1 MVEPDV
7 HVAGHGG
14 SADVEPI
21 LVIGGKLLPRKTRLL
36 KSKKEQSLK
45 NNLLLVFTRST
56 HSGTFILPD
65 LVMLQSV
72 NWSRVVQKKMEGPT
86 H

>member
-36 KSKKEQSLK
+36 KSKKEQPVVGLHQVDPLWHLHLTRPGNVAK
-45 NNLLLVFTRST
+45 CELVK
-56 HSGTFILPD
+56 SGPIE
-65 LVMLQSV
+65 
-72 NWSRVVQKKMEGPT
+72 NQKD
-86 H
+86 